1 MTTLCTNS
9 RYLPALKHLIAV
21 NMQAHHLICTHMSA
35 YSCQM
40 NTQAD
45 VASLARAITDA
56 IGAVGKSKY
65 LVAAETGI
73 PYPTF
78 IRKLKGI
85 AGRAEFT
92 VSELFRIAEVVGAD
106 PIEFVRA
113 AGPDANGLAPA
124 LRPPR
129 KDVVA

>member
-1 MTTLCTNS
+1 
-9 RYLPALKHLIAV
+9 
-21 NMQAHHLICTHMSA
+21 MQPSHLICTHMSA
-35 YSCQM
+35 YSCRM

-45 VASLARAITDA
+45 VAGLARAITDA

-78 IRKLKGI
+78 IRKLRGV

-92 VSELFRIAEVVGAD
+92 VSELFRIAAVVGAD

-113 AGPDANGLAPA
+113 AGPDAIGLAPA
-124 LRPPR
+124 LRPPL